1 MEKSALPPLAILA
14 LFLLCGCVQQLPAD
28 KRLLCLDLTSKSHA
42 FLPECKTQQECFSGL
57 EKTLFDFDESQF
69 SPEIQREIDSYK
81 NSAAASWAYFNEA
94 GGNIDEIHGICG
106 YSGNISLLPQQLN
119 ELTHNLHKAFEFSD
133 SANRQSFAILLL
145 EENDLRRQ
153 DINMAKEEPLF
164 NDFAAISENLAAVSA
179 DNYCGPGSGN
189 YSCFYLR
196 EMQSL
201 NMLVQS
207 TGFSSRLT
215 AETTVL
221 DLLEG
226 KSKAIANYSE
236 KILKIPFLS
245 GVLPSFVSYINNYFR
260 LNDAV
265 GGLETIPA
273 FGFLQQYGRF
283 MGTDNSCLQ
292 KFSSMLKSDSLHRA
306 GLRQRNSVIAAE
318 ISGKTIAAQAGIE
331 TLKGSEYASFD
342 GNFLQELYAAVGQE
356 SAIATQRYS
365 IRDFTE
371 FNREAEKQL
380 EGFRAEAGRIEREDT
395 LGAISLGKKSSAL
408 KELNAKLQQLQENIE
423 FLSSDVISGLLV
435 LCGERIAMIKSRLE
449 DAELPEEYLLQ
460 AADLKARVRYRAG
473 LFSSARTE
481 KEKLSACRSSVEEFN
496 RFTAALKDFESYNL
510 AEKTALEGCFSFIN
524 AVLGAKQRSIN
535 LDDFLPR
542 QQRLMSIEKPY
553 ADIAAVERICSSLR
567 SDIEN
572 FLRGSES
579 VREAESFF
587 AGSKGA
593 IETLRLV
600 NKRDGK
606 SLGDSTLENFESQ
619 FRHFS
624 GFFSGATLALEKA
637 VPVLDELKSG
647 LGEFSSS
654 LSDAVGSAVA
664 SFAERNAVVR
674 IEEASA
680 SDGASSGVVSV
691 SFENPFG
698 GVDGLLTLKVP
709 FDSTLGSI
717 LLSSPNIGGV
727 RSNGSQILVDLNG
740 LPPGGTAFSF
750 STTESIRLSETTE
763 LVSADSGDAFL
774 RKKVEINCT
783 ESLPKAQIK
792 LQLLDSSEAVFS
804 NILATVEGRPVQ
816 HSLQGNSISF
826 IIAGCSGKRNA
837 AIDFHVLDP
846 VRLSSRITGETSDK
860 NSVVYSYEI
869 TVENRLPIDLKELH
883 VSIPLQ
889 LGGSEIKKIEL
900 ADSSGKKLPG
910 SLLQGKILTGIALL
924 RALQSETLSLAVSV
938 PAKSQLPPIALQ
950 PAGAD
955 SGKEAAQGDNAPD
968 ENVLLAGHRIDSL
981 GSAIA
986 AGEEKIAVLK
996 KAFSSVSARDLVS
1009 AKYIP
1014 PISEAELDRLLLKL
1028 NNAKSALS
1036 KKTVLDFISLSEAG
1050 NFSAASKKAAQFSEK
1065 LGEDQAAV
1073 GQIGAQLEN
1082 ALNALKEDAFSSY
1095 NSAVELFNRAPENSA
1110 AEGALESAKSALAKE
1125 DFLAVIVNS
1134 KKAASLLPASGA
1146 KSGFDFPLLAVP
1158 PILAVALVVAVRF
1171 RKKKTEKQR
1180 KRQLRRILRNW

>member
-1 MEKSALPPLAILA
+1 MEKWPLPLLAILA
-14 LFLLCGCVQQLPAD
+14 LFLSSGCVQQLPAD

-57 EKTLFDFDESQF
+57 EKNMFDFDESQF

-81 NSAAASWAYFNEA
+81 NSVAASWAYFNEA

-106 YSGNISLLPQQLN
+106 YSGNISMLPQQLN

-201 NMLVQS
+201 NMLIQS

-226 KSKAIANYSE
+226 KSKSIANYSE

-292 KFSSMLKSDSLHRA
+292 KFSSLLKSDSLHRA
-306 GLRQRNSVIAAE
+306 ALRQRNSETAGE
-318 ISGKTIAAQAGIE
+318 ISERIIAAQAGIE

-380 EGFRAEAGRIEREDT
+380 GGFRAEAGRIEREDT
-395 LGAISLGKKSSAL
+395 LGAISIGKKSSAL
-408 KELNAKLQQLQENIE
+408 KGLNAELQQLQENIE
-423 FLSSDVISGLLV
+423 FLSGDVISGLLV

-449 DAELPEEYLLQ
+449 EAKLPEEYLLQ
-460 AADLKARVRYRAG
+460 AADLKARVRYRAN
-473 LFSSARTE
+473 LFSSAGSE

-510 AEKTALEGCFSFIN
+510 AEKTTLEDCFSFIN
-524 AVLGAKQRSIN
+524 AVLGAKQRSII

-587 AGSKGA
+587 AESKDT

-606 SLGDSTLENFESQ
+606 SLSDSALENFESQ
-619 FRHFS
+619 FTHFS
-624 GFFSGATLALEKA
+624 GFFSGATLLLEKA
-637 VPVLDELKSG
+637 LPVIDELKSG
-647 LGEFSSS
+647 LGEFSAL
-654 LSDAVGSAVA
+654 LSDAAGSAIA

-680 SDGASSGVVSV
+680 ADGASSSVVSV

-698 GVDGLLTLKVP
+698 GVGEPLTLKVP

-727 RSNGSQILVDLNG
+727 RSNGSQLLVDLNG
-740 LPPGGTAFSF
+740 LPPGSTAFSF
-750 STTESIRLSETTE
+750 STTESIRVSETTE
-763 LVSADSGDAFL
+763 LVCADSGDAFL
-774 RKKVEINCT
+774 RKRIEINCI
-783 ESLPKAQIK
+783 ESLPKAQIR
-792 LQLLDSSEAVFS
+792 LQLLDSGEAVFS
-804 NILATVEGRPVQ
+804 GILATFEGRQVQ

-826 IIAGCSGKRNA
+826 IITECSGKRNA
-837 AIDFHVLDP
+837 AIDFHVLNP
-846 VRLSSRITGETSDK
+846 VRLSSRIIGETSDK
-860 NSVVYSYEI
+860 NSVVYGYEI
-869 TVENRLPIDLKELH
+869 TAENTLPIDLKELQ

-889 LGGSEIKKIEL
+889 LGESEIKKIEL
-900 ADSSGKKLPG
+900 ADSSGKKLHS
-910 SLLQGKILTGIALL
+910 SLVQGKILTGIALL

-938 PAKSQLPPIALQ
+938 PAKSRPPLSLQ

-955 SGKEAAQGDNAPD
+955 SGKEAAPGNNAPD
-968 ENVLLAGHRIDSL
+968 ENTLLAGHRIDSL
-981 GSAIA
+981 KSTIA
-986 AGEEKIAVLK
+986 AAEEKIALIK

-1065 LGEDQAAV
+1065 LGEDQTAV
-1073 GQIGAQLEN
+1073 DQIGAQLEN
-1082 ALNALKEDAFSSY
+1082 ALSALKEDAFSSY
-1095 NSAVELFNRAPENSA
+1095 NSAVELFNTAPENSA

-1125 DFLAVIVNS
+1125 DFLGAIVNS
-1134 KKAASLLPASGA
+1134 RKAASLLPASGA
-1146 KSGFDFPLLAVP
+1146 KSGLDFPALIVP

-1171 RKKKTEKQR
+1171 RKKKMEKQR